1 MIYKKQY
8 GQPFDT
14 ESVVGS
20 FLPMMETIPYLTKE
34 PDGFSYAM
42 EPQDVCMVLAK
53 TSVVSTSAGGCT
65 KANAPMTATIP
76 RANPRC
82 TVLIIL

>member
-1 MIYKKQY
+1 MIYKKRY

-42 EPQDVCMVLAK
+42 EPQDILYGLAR

>member
-42 EPQDVCMVLAK
+42 EPQDVLHANL
-53 TSVVSTSAGGCT
+53 GGKCPWYQQ
-65 KANAPMTATIP
+65 ARVGYESNAPMTATIP
-76 RANPRC
+76 RANS
-82 TVLIIL
+82 LYGA

>member
-34 PDGFSYAM
+34 PNGFSYAM
-42 EPQDVCMVLAK
+42 EPQDVLYGLGENVR
-53 TSVVSTSAGGCT
+53 GT